1 LTIKVLLKSGAKKR
15 KRTRTPSEDLTED
28 DERRWAEEEERGAE
42 KGC

>member
-1 LTIKVLLKSGAKKR
+1 LTIKVLLKSGAKR
-15 KRTRTPSEDLTED
+15 KRTRTPSEDLTEE